1 VSLIVAFTFAN
12 TLLISA
18 THPLSAANGEL
29 RFTPATPRAGQTI
42 ALTYRPTTRL
52 AGDDRVRVRA
62 RYRTI
67 HDNLYSEPPFTEGTD
82 VVTIATLRRR
92 ADGTFAGSFHFPDSV
107 VYAVFAVENEDA
119 TFVDA
124 NHGQYWELLAHDARH
139 RPLFDAL
146 DQRIADLL
154 GRNWVEAFATA
165 RRMVAVYPDRPASWT
180 TQWMFENL
188 LTGDDKK
195 DSLFAAYRD
204 RFTALA
210 RRFDGDAAAARREL
224 PEMAYF
230 ALRVEVA
237 SGSASDSALARP
249 WIARAKREA
258 PTSPAVLDVRASQPA
273 RGMRRDPVRSVAEY
287 DALWQEG
294 GDSLYRAS
302 RGFQP
307 RHQMS
312 RGAYRAALL
321 AKDTAAFLR
330 WSGRV
335 AQGGRYARRKMARVA
350 TEQPFG
356 RALAM
361 DWIRD
366 ELRVAG
372 ELRPEHRFLAETAV
386 EQRKRQA
393 QESRELLALLGKTL
407 VAEGGSHAR
416 AALDTLVLAAADGW
430 NLAVFRDIADARLSA
445 SDTVGALDMLAKI
458 VVDPRTTSAEA
469 DSMRQLAQ
477 RTVGA
482 ARWTAMVGGARAE
495 MPRRVLVTSVDLPV
509 DGPVRLTDRSGNTRK
524 MSELAVGKPA
534 FVFHWVHD
542 CPDAM
547 KELSF
552 ADSVGARLAAV
563 GVRVFSVTGDSPSP
577 AIDSLIRQKK
587 LVMPVYY
594 DLKKDVGRAFNTWG
608 WPAYLVVDAAGRLR
622 FRSGGG
628 SPDDALV
635 QVAALQQAALQP

>member
-1 VSLIVAFTFAN
+1 VSLIVAFTFVS

-18 THPLSAANGEL
+18 RHPLSAANGEL
-29 RFTPATPRAGQTI
+29 RFSPAAPQAGQTI

-52 AGDDRVRVRA
+52 ADDDHVRVRA

-92 ADGTFAGSFHFPDSV
+92 ADGDFAGSFLFPDSV
-107 VYAVFAVENEDA
+107 VYGVFAVENEDA

-124 NHGQYWELLAHDARH
+124 NHGQFWELLAHDTWG

-146 DQRIADLL
+146 DQRIADLM

-180 TQWMFENL
+180 SQWLFENL
-188 LTGDDKK
+188 LNGNDKK

-204 RFTALA
+204 RFAALS
-210 RRFDGDAAAARREL
+210 RRFDKDAAAARREL

-230 ALRVEVA
+230 AFRVEVA
-237 SGSASDSALARP
+237 SASASDSALVRP
-249 WIARAKREA
+249 WIARAKRES
-258 PTSPAVLDVRASQPA
+258 PTSPAVLEFRASQPA

-294 GDSLYRAS
+294 GDSLYRTS

-350 TEQPFG
+350 AEQPFG

-361 DWIRD
+361 DWLRD
-366 ELRVAG
+366 ELRIVG
-372 ELRPEHRFLAETAV
+372 ELRPEHRFLGETIL

-393 QESRELLALLGKTL
+393 QEGRALLALMGKTF
-407 VAEGGSHAR
+407 VAEGRMR

-430 NLAVFRDIADARLSA
+430 NLEVFRDIADARLSA
-445 SDTVGALDMLAKI
+445 GDTAGALEMQAK
-458 VVDPRTTSAEA
+458 VVADPRTTSAYA
-469 DSMRQLAQ
+469 DSARQLAQ
-477 RTVGA
+477 LTVGS
-482 ARWTAMVGGARAE
+482 ARWTAMLDAARVE
-495 MPRRVLVTSVDLPV
+495 LPRRVLTTSVNVAPE
-509 DGPVRLTDRSGNTRK
+509 GPVRLTDRSGHTREL
-524 MSELAVGKPA
+524 SELADGKPA

-547 KELSF
+547 KELSL
-552 ADSVGARLAAV
+552 ADSVAARLSAS
-563 GVRVFSVTGDSPSP
+563 GVRAFSVTGDAPSP
-577 AIDSLIRQKK
+577 AIDSLIRQKR
-587 LVMPVYY
+587 LSMTVYY
-594 DLKKDVGRAFNTWG
+594 DLHKDVGRAFNTWG
-608 WPAYLVVDAAGRLR
+608 WPTYLVVDDAGRLR

-628 SPDDALV
+628 APDDALV
-635 QVAALQQAALQP
+635 QMEALQLAALQP